1 MLCGGRGGRA
11 VALALAAVRVRSEFV
26 SAQCGRRLFRGA
38 GVVHELRRP
47 GMGRA
52 CYIYSAMRPPRIYR
66 IFAKFLLNVRPF
78 LGLFFLYIGVNIG
91 AAMNGL
97 P

>member
-26 SAQCGRRLFRGA
+26 SAQCGRRLIRGA

-52 CYIYSAMRPPRIYR
+52 CYIYSAMRPPNTLRIYR
-66 IFAKFLLNVRPF
+66 A
-78 LGLFFLYIGVNIG
+78 Y
-91 AAMNGL
+91 L
-97 P
+97 PNFC